1 MYCRVDNRDSRHF
14 KFLRGMLSKLIDC
27 VPPIIIYAHQF
38 TMANNHQHAATKYL
52 EAYKRLPE
60 NSLINLCVGETLYF
74 YLISLVLQMNEILC
88 F

>member
-1 MYCRVDNRDSRHF
+1 MYCRVEHQDSRHF
-14 KFLRGMLSKLIDC
+14 KFLRGMQSKLVDC

-38 TMANNHQHAATKYL
+38 TMASNHQHAATKYL

-60 NSLINLCVGETLYF
+60 NSLINLYVGETLYF